1 MIMKII
7 CCFANSCSFQVKTI
21 DAAKYES
28 LRQMAGRNKIHL
40 LKQLQKEKQI

>member
-1 MIMKII
+1 MITKII

-28 LRQMAGRNKIHL
+28 LRQIVSRNRIYL
-40 LKQLQKEKQI
+40 LK

>member
-1 MIMKII
+1 
-7 CCFANSCSFQVKTI
+7 VKTI

-40 LKQLQKEKQI
+40 LK